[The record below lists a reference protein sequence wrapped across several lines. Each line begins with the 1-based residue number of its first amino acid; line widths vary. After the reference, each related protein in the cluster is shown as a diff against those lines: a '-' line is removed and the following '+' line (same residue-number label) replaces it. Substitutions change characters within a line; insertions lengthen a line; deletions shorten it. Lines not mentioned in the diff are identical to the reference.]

1 MLIKFFSCQF
11 VLTDCAHYISTML
24 NTKQSEN
31 MEEILKK
38 MREIAELQ
46 AQIKE
51 KEKEIKILIKKEENK

>member
-1 MLIKFFSCQF
+1 
-11 VLTDCAHYISTML
+11 ML